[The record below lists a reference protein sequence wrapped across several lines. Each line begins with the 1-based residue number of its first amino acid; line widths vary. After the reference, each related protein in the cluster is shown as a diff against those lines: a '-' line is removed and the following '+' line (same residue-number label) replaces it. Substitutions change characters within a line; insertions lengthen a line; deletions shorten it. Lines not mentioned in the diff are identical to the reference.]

1 MKCLLCE
8 NEEGHKFYWDFFNSE
23 YDENKWCYL
32 CDKCRTRFL
41 QASNVYNYDN
51 SELWI
56 MYREIEAK
64 INQDETQYQRVLKIK
79 NQRRY

>member
-8 NEEGHKFYWDFFNSE
+8 EEKTHKFYWEFFKTE
-23 YDENKWCYL
+23 YDESKWCYL
-32 CDKCRTRFL
+32 CEKCITRFL
-41 QASNVYNYDN
+41 KASNVYSNDN

-64 INQDETQYQRVLKIK
+64 INQDQTQYKRVLRIK